1 MSFTI
6 PFVPLPVIRNDY
18 NGNSLLRDSVS
29 DVDPEIYNL
38 MQNEKDRQRR
48 GGLSILINVN

>member
-48 GGLSILINVN
+48 GGL